1 MDSDNKQGQD
11 YNRRQEDLPERPKRR
26 RLRWGR
32 VFLLLIFLAVLLTT
46 VFWGAVWIYS
56 NVIHAP
62 ETKTVAADDKISKD
76 EALNKRINVPVSYT
90 HLSALGRR
98 LVSVPRNCMPEAPW
112 PYPN

>member
-76 EALNKRINVPVSYT
+76 EALNNASMCFFWVSTTATVKRRPQNRN
-90 HLSALGRR
+90 GRT
-98 LVSVPRNCMPEAPW
+98 P
-112 PYPN
+112 